1 MRTSIKLLDNEEI
14 LFEDEQIVVTT
25 QRLIG
30 NFETAEEGDF
40 DEAGLRDVAAPN
52 KFNGGYHSRRWI
64 ALRLLAAGIVA
75 VLVGVWVESNLD
87 LGDIVDALIF
97 VAGTVAAMVGLYML
111 VNSLFR
117 RAPNTTVI
125 FQVFGGPHVV
135 ASYPEWDNPQAE
147 ELVGQF
153 ARAKRRSSY

>member
-1 MRTSIKLLDNEEI
+1 MRTDIDLLDEEEV

-40 DEAGLRDVAAPN
+40 DEAVLREVSAPK
-52 KFNGGYHSRRWI
+52 KFNGGYHSRRSI

-75 VLVGVWVESNLD
+75 ILVGAWAETNINFPD
-87 LGDIVDALIF
+87 LIDALIF
-97 VAGTVAAMVGLYML
+97 VAGAVAAMVGLYMM

-125 FQVFGGPHVV
+125 FDVYGGPHII

-147 ELVGQF
+147 DLVSQF
-153 ARAKRRSSY
+153 ARAKRRTSY